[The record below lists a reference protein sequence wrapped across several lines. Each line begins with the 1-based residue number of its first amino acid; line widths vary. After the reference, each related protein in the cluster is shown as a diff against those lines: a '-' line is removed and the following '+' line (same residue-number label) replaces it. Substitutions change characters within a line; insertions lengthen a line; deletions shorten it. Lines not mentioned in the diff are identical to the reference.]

1 MHRFIDGPSNL
12 FDAHATIHFLVD
24 ICIYIYIFI
33 IMYDSFS
40 VIASS

>member
-1 MHRFIDGPSNL
+1 MDLVIFLMHVLL
-12 FDAHATIHFLVD
+12 FTFLY
-24 ICIYIYIFI
+24 IYIYKFI

>member
-12 FDAHATIHFLVD
+12 FDARATIHFLVY
-24 ICIYIYIFI
+24 IYIYKFI